1 MFGISMPEI
10 TVILIIAIIVLGPE
24 KLPKVLV
31 ELAKYFKVIKK
42 TINDAKSS
50 FDQELRIAEL
60 KEDAKKYKE
69 SITQA
74 SEGVRKKL
82 TFEELDEIKGGID
95 SVKET
100 LNAGLKDAESSLK
113 ETLSSDAAKD
123 VLNSAKVSAQKQNGT
138 ANLKSN
144 SSGENSAQSSAGA
157 ANSMQGS
164 ADSAINS
171 GAGDKSKNSNVENES
186 KNSMPST
193 GGGAENSAQNMN
205 ANGEAKSAAQNL
217 NANLNGDA
225 RNSTQNSA
233 QNNDTQKSQ

>member
-100 LNAGLKDAESSLK
+100 LNAGLKNIEGSV
-113 ETLSSDAAKD
+113 KD
-123 VLNSAKVSAQKQNGT
+123 TLNSAEVSAQKQSET
-138 ANLKSN
+138 ANLKAN
-144 SSGENSAQSSAGA
+144 SSGENKGE
-157 ANSMQGS
+157 NSIPSVGS
-164 ADSAINS
+164 
-171 GAGDKSKNSNVENES
+171 
-186 KNSMPST
+186 T
-193 GGGAENSAQNMN
+193 ENSAQNTN
-205 ANGEAKSAAQNL
+205 ASGEAKSAAQNA

-225 RNSTQNSA
+225 QNSMQNSA
-233 QNNDTQKSQ
+233 QNNDTKKS

>member
-100 LNAGLKDAESSLK
+100 LNAGLKNIEGSV
-113 ETLSSDAAKD
+113 KD
-123 VLNSAKVSAQKQNGT
+123 TLNSAEVSAQKHSET
-138 ANLKSN
+138 ANLKAN
-144 SSGENSAQSSAGA
+144 SSGENSAQSSAGSA
-157 ANSMQGS
+157 TNSGVESKSANSS
-164 ADSAINS
+164 ARNK
-171 GAGDKSKNSNVENES
+171 GENF
-186 KNSMPST
+186 MPST
-193 GGGAENSAQNMN
+193 DGDAGNSAQNTN
-205 ANGEAKSAAQNL
+205 ASSETKSAAQNL

-225 RNSTQNSA
+225 QNSMQNSA
-233 QNNDTQKSQ
+233 QNNDTQKS

>member
-100 LNAGLKDAESSLK
+100 LNAGLKNIEGSV
-113 ETLSSDAAKD
+113 KD
-123 VLNSAKVSAQKQNGT
+123 TLNSAEVSAQKQNET

-144 SSGENSAQSSAGA
+144 SGGENSVQSSTGT
-157 ANSMQGS
+157 ANSTQGS
-164 ADSAINS
+164 ASAMNS
-171 GAGDKSKNSNVENES
+171 GVES
-186 KNSMPST
+186 KSANSSAENKGENSMPST
-193 GGGAENSAQNMN
+193 SGG
-205 ANGEAKSAAQNL
+205 AQNL

-233 QNNDTQKSQ
+233 QNNDTQKS

>member
-144 SSGENSAQSSAGA
+144 SGGENSAQNSAGA
-157 ANSMQGS
+157 ANSTQGS
-164 ADSAINS
+164 AGSATNS
-171 GAGDKSKNSNVENES
+171 GAES
-186 KNSMPST
+186 KSANSSAENKGENSMPSAS
-193 GGGAENSAQNMN
+193 GGAENSAQNTN
-205 ANGEAKSAAQNL
+205 ANGEAKSGTQ

-225 RNSTQNSA
+225 QNSMQNSA
-233 QNNDTQKSQ
+233 QNNDTQKS

>member
-123 VLNSAKVSAQKQNGT
+123 VLNSAKVSAQKQSET
-138 ANLKSN
+138 ANLKAN
-144 SSGENSAQSSAGA
+144 SSGGNSAQSSGA
-157 ANSMQGS
+157 ANSAQGS

-186 KNSMPST
+186 KNSIPSA
-193 GGGAENSAQNMN
+193 GSAENSAQNTN
-205 ANGEAKSAAQNL
+205 ASGEAKSAAQNM

-225 RNSTQNSA
+225 QNSMQNSA
-233 QNNDTQKSQ
+233 QNSDTQKS

>member
-144 SSGENSAQSSAGA
+144 SSGENSAQSSGA
-157 ANSMQGS
+157 ANSAQGS
-164 ADSAINS
+164 AGDATNS
-171 GAGDKSKNSNVENES
+171 STGGKDKNSSVENES
-186 KNSMPST
+186 ENSMPSA
-193 GGGAENSAQNMN
+193 GSAENSAQNTN
-205 ANGEAKSAAQNL
+205 ASGEAKNGAQ

-225 RNSTQNSA
+225 QNSMQNSA
-233 QNNDTQKSQ
+233 QNNDTQKS

>member
-100 LNAGLKDAESSLK
+100 LNAGLKNIEGSV
-113 ETLSSDAAKD
+113 KD
-123 VLNSAKVSAQKQNGT
+123 TLNSAEVSAQKQNET

-144 SSGENSAQSSAGA
+144 SGGENSVQSSTGT
-157 ANSMQGS
+157 ANSTQGS
-164 ADSAINS
+164 ADSAMNS
-171 GAGDKSKNSNVENES
+171 GVES
-186 KNSMPST
+186 KSANSSAENKGENSMPST
-193 GGGAENSAQNMN
+193 SGGAQNF
-205 ANGEAKSAAQNL
+205 

-233 QNNDTQKSQ
+233 QNNDTQKS

>member
-100 LNAGLKDAESSLK
+100 LNAGLKNIEGSV
-113 ETLSSDAAKD
+113 KD
-123 VLNSAKVSAQKQNGT
+123 TLNSAEVSAQKQSET
-138 ANLKSN
+138 ANLKAN
-144 SSGENSAQSSAGA
+144 SSGENKGE
-157 ANSMQGS
+157 NS
-164 ADSAINS
+164 I
-171 GAGDKSKNSNVENES
+171 
-186 KNSMPST
+186 PST
-193 GGGAENSAQNMN
+193 GGGAENSAQNTN

-225 RNSTQNSA
+225 QNSMQNSA
-233 QNNDTQKSQ
+233 QNNDTQKS

>member
-100 LNAGLKDAESSLK
+100 LNAGLKDAESSFK

-123 VLNSAKVSAQKQNGT
+123 VLNSAKVSAQKQSET

-144 SSGENSAQSSAGA
+144 SSGENSAQSSGA
-157 ANSMQGS
+157 ANSAQGSAGDATNSSTGGKDKNSSVENESENSMPS
-164 ADSAINS
+164 ADSA
-171 GAGDKSKNSNVENES
+171 
-186 KNSMPST
+186 
-193 GGGAENSAQNMN
+193 ENSTQNTNASGEAKNGAQNM
-205 ANGEAKSAAQNL
+205 

-225 RNSTQNSA
+225 QNSMQNSA
-233 QNNDTQKSQ
+233 QNNDTQKS

>member
-100 LNAGLKDAESSLK
+100 LNAGLKNIEGSV
-113 ETLSSDAAKD
+113 KD
-123 VLNSAKVSAQKQNGT
+123 TLNSAEVSAQKQSET
-138 ANLKSN
+138 ANLKAN
-144 SSGENSAQSSAGA
+144 SSGENKGENSIPSAG
-157 ANSMQGS
+157 
-164 ADSAINS
+164 
-171 GAGDKSKNSNVENES
+171 
-186 KNSMPST
+186 ST
-193 GGGAENSAQNMN
+193 ENSAKNMN
-205 ANGEAKSAAQNL
+205 ASGEAKNGAQDA

-225 RNSTQNSA
+225 QNSMQNSA
-233 QNNDTQKSQ
+233 QNNEVQKS

>member
-1 MFGISMPEI
+1 MFGISLPEI
-10 TVILIIAIIVLGPE
+10 TIILIIAIIVLGPE

-82 TFEELDEIKGGID
+82 TFEELDEIKGGMN

-100 LNAGLKDAESSLK
+100 LNAGLKNIEGSV
-113 ETLSSDAAKD
+113 KD
-123 VLNSAKVSAQKQNGT
+123 TLNSAEVSAQKQSET
-138 ANLKSN
+138 ANLKAN
-144 SSGENSAQSSAGA
+144 SSGENSAQSLGGT
-157 ANSMQGS
+157 ANSAQGS
-164 ADSAINS
+164 GGATNS
-171 GAGDKSKNSNVENES
+171 GAGDNGANSSAES
-186 KNSMPST
+186 ESENSMSSA
-193 GGGAENSAQNMN
+193 GGSAGNSAQNTN
-205 ANGEAKSAAQNL
+205 ASGEAKNGAKNF

-225 RNSTQNSA
+225 QNSMQNSA
-233 QNNDTQKSQ
+233 QNSDTQKS

>member
-1 MFGISMPEI
+1 MFGISLPEI
-10 TVILIIAIIVLGPE
+10 TIILIIAIIVLGPE

-82 TFEELDEIKGGID
+82 TFEELDEIKGGMN

-100 LNAGLKDAESSLK
+100 LNAGLKNIEGSV
-113 ETLSSDAAKD
+113 KD
-123 VLNSAKVSAQKQNGT
+123 TLNSAEVSAQKQSET
-138 ANLKSN
+138 ANLKAN
-144 SSGENSAQSSAGA
+144 SSGENSAQSSGDT
-157 ANSMQGS
+157 ANSTQGS
-164 ADSAINS
+164 ADGATNS
-171 GAGDKSKNSNVENES
+171 GAGDKGKNSSIENEGE
-186 KNSMPST
+186 NSMPNA
-193 GGGAENSAQNMN
+193 GDGAGNSAQNTN
-205 ANGEAKSAAQNL
+205 ASGEVKNGAQNL
-217 NANLNGDA
+217 NANLNGDVQ
-225 RNSTQNSA
+225 NSMQNSA
-233 QNNDTQKSQ
+233 QNSDTQKS

>member
-1 MFGISMPEI
+1 MFGISLPEI
-10 TVILIIAIIVLGPE
+10 TIILIIAIIVLGPE

-82 TFEELDEIKGGID
+82 TFEELDEIKGGMN

-100 LNAGLKDAESSLK
+100 LNAGLKNIEGSI
-113 ETLSSDAAKD
+113 KD
-123 VLNSAKVSAQKQNGT
+123 TPNSAEVSAQKQSET
-138 ANLKSN
+138 ANLKAN
-144 SSGENSAQSSAGA
+144 SSGENKGENSIPSAS
-157 ANSMQGS
+157 
-164 ADSAINS
+164 
-171 GAGDKSKNSNVENES
+171 
-186 KNSMPST
+186 
-193 GGGAENSAQNMN
+193 GGAENSAQNMN
-205 ANGEAKSAAQNL
+205 VSGEAKSAAQNL

-225 RNSTQNSA
+225 QNSMQNST
-233 QNNDTQKSQ
+233 QNNDTQKS

>member
-113 ETLSSDAAKD
+113 ETLNSDAAKD
-123 VLNSAKVSAQKQNGT
+123 TLNSAEVSAQKQSET
-138 ANLKSN
+138 ANLKAN
-144 SSGENSAQSSAGA
+144 SSGENSAQSSART
-157 ANSMQGS
+157 ANSTQGS
-164 ADSAINS
+164 VLGAMNS
-171 GAGDKSKNSNVENES
+171 GAES
-186 KNSMPST
+186 KSANSSAENKGENSMPST
-193 GGGAENSAQNMN
+193 SGG
-205 ANGEAKSAAQNL
+205 AQNL

-225 RNSTQNSA
+225 QNSTQNSA
-233 QNNDTQKSQ
+233 QNSDTQKS

>member
-1 MFGISMPEI
+1 MFGISVPEI

-82 TFEELDEIKGGID
+82 TFEELDEIKGGMN

-100 LNAGLKDAESSLK
+100 LNAGLKNIEGSV
-113 ETLSSDAAKD
+113 KD
-123 VLNSAKVSAQKQNGT
+123 TLNSAEVSAQKHSET

-144 SSGENSAQSSAGA
+144 SGGENSAQSSANN
-157 ANSMQGS
+157 ANSAQGS
-164 ADSAINS
+164 ADGAMNSGAESKSANS
-171 GAGDKSKNSNVENES
+171 GAGNKGENF
-186 KNSMPST
+186 MPST
-193 GGGAENSAQNMN
+193 DGGAGNSAHNMN
-205 ANGEAKSAAQNL
+205 ASGEAKSATQNL

-225 RNSTQNSA
+225 QNSMQNSA
-233 QNNDTQKSQ
+233 QNNDTQKS

>member
-82 TFEELDEIKGGID
+82 TFEELDEIKGSMN

-100 LNAGLKDAESSLK
+100 LNAGLKNIEGSV
-113 ETLSSDAAKD
+113 KD
-123 VLNSAKVSAQKQNGT
+123 TLNSAEVSAQKQSET
-138 ANLKSN
+138 ANLKAN
-144 SSGENSAQSSAGA
+144 SSGENSAQSSGA
-157 ANSMQGS
+157 ANSAQGS
-164 ADSAINS
+164 AGDATNS
-171 GAGDKSKNSNVENES
+171 GAGDKDTNSSIENEG
-186 KNSMPST
+186 KNSMSSA
-193 GGGAENSAQNMN
+193 GGSAENSAQNTN
-205 ANGEAKSAAQNL
+205 ASGEAKNGAQDA

-225 RNSTQNSA
+225 QNSMQNSA
-233 QNNDTQKSQ
+233 QNNDTQKS

>member
-100 LNAGLKDAESSLK
+100 LNAGLKNIEGSV
-113 ETLSSDAAKD
+113 KD
-123 VLNSAKVSAQKQNGT
+123 TLNSAEVSAQKQSET
-138 ANLKSN
+138 ANLKAN
-144 SSGENSAQSSAGA
+144 SSGENKGENSIPSASSA
-157 ANSMQGS
+157 
-164 ADSAINS
+164 
-171 GAGDKSKNSNVENES
+171 K
-186 KNSMPST
+186 
-193 GGGAENSAQNMN
+193 NSAQNTN
-205 ANGEAKSAAQNL
+205 ASGEAKSAAQNA

-225 RNSTQNSA
+225 QNSMQNSA
-233 QNNDTQKSQ
+233 QNNDTQKS

>member
-100 LNAGLKDAESSLK
+100 LNAGLKNIEGSV
-113 ETLSSDAAKD
+113 KD
-123 VLNSAKVSAQKQNGT
+123 TLNSAEVSAQKQSET
-138 ANLKSN
+138 VNLKAN
-144 SSGENSAQSSAGA
+144 SGGENSAQSSARA
-157 ANSMQGS
+157 ANSTQDS
-164 ADSAINS
+164 ADGAMNS
-171 GAGDKSKNSNVENES
+171 GVGDKSKNSNVENES
-186 KNSMPST
+186 KNSMPSAS
-193 GGGAENSAQNMN
+193 GSAGNSAQNTK
-205 ANGEAKSAAQNL
+205 ASGEAKNAAQNL

-225 RNSTQNSA
+225 RNSTQNST
-233 QNNDTQKSQ
+233 QNNDTQKS

>member
-113 ETLSSDAAKD
+113 ETLSSYATKDA
-123 VLNSAKVSAQKQNGT
+123 LNSAEVSAQKQSET
-138 ANLKSN
+138 ANLKAN
-144 SSGENSAQSSAGA
+144 SDGKNSAQSSGSS

-164 ADSAINS
+164 ADGTMNSDAESKSANS
-171 GAGDKSKNSNVENES
+171 GVGNKGE
-186 KNSMPST
+186 NSMPSAS
-193 GGGAENSAQNMN
+193 GGAENSAQNTN
-205 ANGEAKSAAQNL
+205 ASSEAKNGTQNM
-217 NANLNGDA
+217 NTNLNGDA
-225 RNSTQNSA
+225 QNSMQNST
-233 QNNDTQKSQ
+233 QNNDTQKS

>member
-100 LNAGLKDAESSLK
+100 LNAGLKGAESSLK

-123 VLNSAKVSAQKQNGT
+123 TLNSAEVSAQKQNGT
-138 ANLKSN
+138 ANLK
-144 SSGENSAQSSAGA
+144 
-157 ANSMQGS
+157 ANSGS
-164 ADSAINS
+164 
-171 GAGDKSKNSNVENES
+171 
-186 KNSMPST
+186 
-193 GGGAENSAQNMN
+193 ENSAQNTN
-205 ANGEAKSAAQNL
+205 ANGEAKSGTQ

-225 RNSTQNSA
+225 QNSMQNSA
-233 QNNDTQKSQ
+233 QNNDTQKS

>member
-100 LNAGLKDAESSLK
+100 LNAGLKNIEGSV
-113 ETLSSDAAKD
+113 KD
-123 VLNSAKVSAQKQNGT
+123 TLNSAEVSAQKQSET
-138 ANLKSN
+138 ANLKAN
-144 SSGENSAQSSAGA
+144 SSGGNSAQSSGA
-157 ANSMQGS
+157 ANSAQGS

-186 KNSMPST
+186 KNSIPSA
-193 GGGAENSAQNMN
+193 GSAENSAQNTN
-205 ANGEAKSAAQNL
+205 ASGEAKSAAQNI

-225 RNSTQNSA
+225 QNSMQNSA
-233 QNNDTQKSQ
+233 QNNDTQKS

>member
-100 LNAGLKDAESSLK
+100 LNAGLKNIEGSV
-113 ETLSSDAAKD
+113 KD
-123 VLNSAKVSAQKQNGT
+123 TLNSAEVSAQKQSET
-138 ANLKSN
+138 ANLKAN
-144 SSGENSAQSSAGA
+144 SSGENKGENSIPSAG
-157 ANSMQGS
+157 S
-164 ADSAINS
+164 A
-171 GAGDKSKNSNVENES
+171 G
-186 KNSMPST
+186 
-193 GGGAENSAQNMN
+193 NSAQNTN
-205 ANGEAKSAAQNL
+205 ASGEAKSATQNM

-225 RNSTQNSA
+225 QNSMQNST
-233 QNNDTQKSQ
+233 QNNDTQKS

>member
-113 ETLSSDAAKD
+113 ETLSLDAAKD
-123 VLNSAKVSAQKQNGT
+123 VLNSAKVSAQKQNET
-138 ANLKSN
+138 ANLKAN
-144 SSGENSAQSSAGA
+144 SGGENSAQSSARA
-157 ANSMQGS
+157 VNSMQGS
-164 ADSAINS
+164 ADGAMNS
-171 GAGDKSKNSNVENES
+171 GAES
-186 KNSMPST
+186 KSANSSAENKSENSIPSA
-193 GGGAENSAQNMN
+193 GSAENSAQNTN
-205 ANGEAKSAAQNL
+205 ASGEAKSAAQNM

-225 RNSTQNSA
+225 QNSMQNSA
-233 QNNDTQKSQ
+233 QNSDTQKS

>member
-1 MFGISMPEI
+1 MFGISLPEI
-10 TVILIIAIIVLGPE
+10 TIILIIAIIVLGPE

-82 TFEELDEIKGGID
+82 TFEELDEIKGGMN

-100 LNAGLKDAESSLK
+100 LNAGLKNIEGSV
-113 ETLSSDAAKD
+113 KD
-123 VLNSAKVSAQKQNGT
+123 TLNSAEVSAQKQSET
-138 ANLKSN
+138 ANLKAN
-144 SSGENSAQSSAGA
+144 SSGENSVQSSGA
-157 ANSMQGS
+157 ANSAQGS
-164 ADSAINS
+164 AGGATNSSAV
-171 GAGDKSKNSNVENES
+171 DKGKNSSFENEGE
-186 KNSMPST
+186 NSMSSA
-193 GGGAENSAQNMN
+193 GGSAGNSAQNTN
-205 ANGEAKSAAQNL
+205 VSGEAKNGAKNF

-225 RNSTQNSA
+225 QNSMQNSA
-233 QNNDTQKSQ
+233 QNNDTQKS

>member
-100 LNAGLKDAESSLK
+100 LNAGLKNIEGSV
-113 ETLSSDAAKD
+113 KD
-123 VLNSAKVSAQKQNGT
+123 TLNSAEVSAQKQSET
-138 ANLKSN
+138 ANLKAN
-144 SSGENSAQSSAGA
+144 SGGENKGENSIPSA
-157 ANSMQGS
+157 
-164 ADSAINS
+164 
-171 GAGDKSKNSNVENES
+171 
-186 KNSMPST
+186 
-193 GGGAENSAQNMN
+193 GGAENSAQNTN
-205 ANGEAKSAAQNL
+205 ASGETKSAAQNT
-217 NANLNGDA
+217 NANLNGDTQ
-225 RNSTQNSA
+225 NSMQNSA
-233 QNNDTQKSQ
+233 QNSDTQKS

>member
-69 SITQA
+69 SITQV

-100 LNAGLKDAESSLK
+100 LNAGLKDVESSLK

-123 VLNSAKVSAQKQNGT
+123 TLNSAEVSAQKQSET
-138 ANLKSN
+138 ANLKAN
-144 SSGENSAQSSAGA
+144 SSGENKGENSIPSAG
-157 ANSMQGS
+157 S
-164 ADSAINS
+164 A
-171 GAGDKSKNSNVENES
+171 G
-186 KNSMPST
+186 
-193 GGGAENSAQNMN
+193 NSAQNMN
-205 ANGEAKSAAQNL
+205 ASGEAKSAAQNL

-225 RNSTQNSA
+225 QNSMQNSA
-233 QNNDTQKSQ
+233 QNNDTQKS

>member
-113 ETLSSDAAKD
+113 ETLGSDAAKD
-123 VLNSAKVSAQKQNGT
+123 ALNSAEVSAQKQSET
-138 ANLKSN
+138 ANLKAN
-144 SSGENSAQSSAGA
+144 SSGENKGENSIPSAG
-157 ANSMQGS
+157 S
-164 ADSAINS
+164 
-171 GAGDKSKNSNVENES
+171 
-186 KNSMPST
+186 
-193 GGGAENSAQNMN
+193 AENSAQNTN
-205 ANGEAKSAAQNL
+205 ASGEAKSAAQNL

-225 RNSTQNSA
+225 QNSMQNST
-233 QNNDTQKSQ
+233 QNNDTQKS

>member
-100 LNAGLKDAESSLK
+100 LNAELKNIEGSV
-113 ETLSSDAAKD
+113 KD
-123 VLNSAKVSAQKQNGT
+123 TLNSAEVSAQKQSEA
-138 ANLKSN
+138 ANLKAN
-144 SSGENSAQSSAGA
+144 SSGENSAQ
-157 ANSMQGS
+157 GS
-164 ADSAINS
+164 ADGAMNSGVESKSANS
-171 GAGDKSKNSNVENES
+171 GAGNKGENF
-186 KNSMPST
+186 MPST
-193 GGGAENSAQNMN
+193 SGSAKNSAQNTN
-205 ANGEAKSAAQNL
+205 ASGEAKSAAQNA

-225 RNSTQNSA
+225 QNSMQNSA
-233 QNNDTQKSQ
+233 QNNDTQKS

>member
-100 LNAGLKDAESSLK
+100 LNAGLKNIEGSV
-113 ETLSSDAAKD
+113 KD
-123 VLNSAKVSAQKQNGT
+123 TLNSAEVSAQKQSDT
-138 ANLKSN
+138 VSLQAN
-144 SSGENSAQSSAGA
+144 SSGENKGENSIPSA
-157 ANSMQGS
+157 
-164 ADSAINS
+164 S
-171 GAGDKSKNSNVENES
+171 GG
-186 KNSMPST
+186 
-193 GGGAENSAQNMN
+193 ENSAQNVN
-205 ANGEAKSAAQNL
+205 TGSGEAKSAAQNM

-225 RNSTQNSA
+225 QNSMQNSA
-233 QNNDTQKSQ
+233 QNNDTQKS

>member
-100 LNAGLKDAESSLK
+100 LNAGLKNIEGSV
-113 ETLSSDAAKD
+113 KD
-123 VLNSAKVSAQKQNGT
+123 TLNSAEVSAQKQSET
-138 ANLKSN
+138 ANLKAN
-144 SSGENSAQSSAGA
+144 SSGENKG
-157 ANSMQGS
+157 
-164 ADSAINS
+164 
-171 GAGDKSKNSNVENES
+171 
-186 KNSMPST
+186 
-193 GGGAENSAQNMN
+193 ENSASN
-205 ANGEAKSAAQNL
+205 ASKNTKSAAQNTNASGEAKNGAQDA

-225 RNSTQNSA
+225 QNYMQNSA
-233 QNNDTQKSQ
+233 QNSDTQKS

>member
-1 MFGISMPEI
+1 MFGISVPEI

-100 LNAGLKDAESSLK
+100 LNAGLKNIEGSV
-113 ETLSSDAAKD
+113 KD
-123 VLNSAKVSAQKQNGT
+123 TLNSAEVSAQKQNET

-144 SSGENSAQSSAGA
+144 SGGENSVQSSTGT
-157 ANSMQGS
+157 ANSTQGS
-164 ADSAINS
+164 ADSAMNS
-171 GAGDKSKNSNVENES
+171 GVES
-186 KNSMPST
+186 KSANSSAENKGENSMPST
-193 GGGAENSAQNMN
+193 SGGAQNF
-205 ANGEAKSAAQNL
+205 

-233 QNNDTQKSQ
+233 QNNDTQKS

>member
-100 LNAGLKDAESSLK
+100 LNAGLKNIEGSV
-113 ETLSSDAAKD
+113 KD
-123 VLNSAKVSAQKQNGT
+123 TLNSAEVSAQKQSET
-138 ANLKSN
+138 ANLKAN
-144 SSGENSAQSSAGA
+144 SSGENKGKNSIPSAG
-157 ANSMQGS
+157 S
-164 ADSAINS
+164 A
-171 GAGDKSKNSNVENES
+171 G
-186 KNSMPST
+186 
-193 GGGAENSAQNMN
+193 NSAQNTK
-205 ANGEAKSAAQNL
+205 ASGEAKGAAQNL

-225 RNSTQNSA
+225 QNSMQNSA
-233 QNNDTQKSQ
+233 QNNDTQKS

>member
-100 LNAGLKDAESSLK
+100 LNAGLKNIEGSV
-113 ETLSSDAAKD
+113 KD
-123 VLNSAKVSAQKQNGT
+123 TLNSAEVSAQKQSET
-138 ANLKSN
+138 ANLKAN
-144 SSGENSAQSSAGA
+144 SSGENKGENSIPSAG
-157 ANSMQGS
+157 S
-164 ADSAINS
+164 
-171 GAGDKSKNSNVENES
+171 
-186 KNSMPST
+186 
-193 GGGAENSAQNMN
+193 AENSGQNSVPN
-205 ANGEAKSAAQNL
+205 ASGEAKNGAQDA

-225 RNSTQNSA
+225 QNSMQNSA

>member
-100 LNAGLKDAESSLK
+100 LNAGLKNIEGSV
-113 ETLSSDAAKD
+113 KD
-123 VLNSAKVSAQKQNGT
+123 TLNSAEVSAQKQSET
-138 ANLKSN
+138 ANLKAN
-144 SSGENSAQSSAGA
+144 SSGDNSAQSSGA
-157 ANSMQGS
+157 ANSAQGS
-164 ADSAINS
+164 AGGATNS
-171 GAGDKSKNSNVENES
+171 SVKNEGKNSI
-186 KNSMPST
+186 PSA
-193 GGGAENSAQNMN
+193 GSAENSAQNTN
-205 ANGEAKSAAQNL
+205 SSGEAKNGAQNM

-225 RNSTQNSA
+225 QNSTQNSA
-233 QNNDTQKSQ
+233 QNSDTQKS

>member
-100 LNAGLKDAESSLK
+100 LNAGLKNIEGSV
-113 ETLSSDAAKD
+113 KD
-123 VLNSAKVSAQKQNGT
+123 TLNSAEVSAQKQSET
-138 ANLKSN
+138 ANLKVN
-144 SSGENSAQSSAGA
+144 SSDENKGENSIPSA
-157 ANSMQGS
+157 
-164 ADSAINS
+164 
-171 GAGDKSKNSNVENES
+171 
-186 KNSMPST
+186 
-193 GGGAENSAQNMN
+193 GGAENSAQNTN
-205 ANGEAKSAAQNL
+205 ANGEAKNSAQNT

-225 RNSTQNSA
+225 QNSMQNSA
-233 QNNDTQKSQ
+233 QNNDTQKS